1 MAWEHDVTLISRKQV
16 DEDEL
21 LQPIFEEQKEEI
33 ACNKRSL
40 TRSEFYF
47 AAQADMKPS
56 MVLEVHSFEYK
67 NQNYLEFNGKRYK
80 VLKTFDKSPEIIEL
94 TCEAIFEEME
104 STDEQ

>member
-1 MAWEHDVTLISRKQV
+1 MAWNDSVVLIGKVVTE
-16 DEDEL
+16 EDDL
-21 LQPIFEEQKEEI
+21 LQPIFSETKHEI
-33 ACNKRSL
+33 LCNKRSL

-47 AAQADMKPS
+47 ASQAGLKPS

-80 VLKTFDKSPEIIEL
+80 VLKTFDQSPEIIEL